1 MFHVEQHQ
9 VPIPTFHVEH
19 VNEATGE
26 CGSVLSPVGA
36 NRDATRHHAGGQQN
50 TRDPVTP
57 SRTQSGAA
65 RRPLLATVGVGQ
77 PSRKQPTTLH
87 REQAG
92 GAVQG
97 FLPARRGVEQ
107 PQHQTAPARGA
118 GGRVHRPDHGA
129 RWFVPPVPAPDDR
142 VEHGP
147 SGVLLHQGVSPRR
160 REAPAPSEVQVH
172 QHRCQHPRS
181 GHRNLPDSPK
191 TKNTRPR
198 CTRPCVPTGLV
209 PSRFPARRRF
219 GPEPTPP
226 QGRQSRGQSA
236 SPAGTMT
243 TRRLGSSPCD
253 VVATPASS
261 EIVSCTTL
269 RSDPPIG
276 SSTRATPEARTSSA
290 C

>member
-1 MFHVEQHQ
+1 MFHVEQHRA
-9 VPIPTFHVEH
+9 PIPTFHVEH

-36 NRDATRHHAGGQQN
+36 NRDATRHRAGGQQN

-77 PSRKQPTTLH
+77 PLQKQPTALH
-87 REQAG
+87 RELAG
-92 GAVQG
+92 EAVQG

-129 RWFVPPVPAPDDR
+129 RWFVPPVPALDDR

-160 REAPAPSEVQVH
+160 REAPEPSAVLVH
-172 QHRCQHPRS
+172 RHRCQHPRS
-181 GHRNLPDSPK
+181 GPK
-191 TKNTRPR
+191 SSTRRKRRTHAEIPGR
-198 CTRPCVPTGLV
+198 VSCTVA
-209 PSRFPARRRF
+209 FPARRRWA
-219 GPEPTPP
+219 GAHAA
-226 QGRQSRGQSA
+226 SRAAISWSVSIPSGNNDDTSV
-236 SPAGTMT
+236 
-243 TRRLGSSPCD
+243 GSSPCD
-253 VVATPASS
+253 VGDAHFIGDRVVHNLAVRPTHRLKHPG
-261 EIVSCTTL
+261 
-269 RSDPPIG
+269 DPRGPHFLG
-276 SSTRATPEARTSSA
+276 R
-290 C
+290 